1 MDDLSIFYRL
11 RATAEIIR
19 LLLIVSINYLVSH
32 QWDFPLK
39 KARDRAQFSVFR
51 DSIRFCMRMKIQFLS
66 SLSKTLNG
74 KWLTSNSFKIQND
87 MHHELRH
94 TAKKQSERQRFPTED
109 RVVSLRFLFITFR
122 VFHWNVLRHVIPKL
136 FKFTRGFI
144 FYKENGAGSSINGQ
158 EGSNTFKK
166 YLFTEK

>member
-39 KARDRAQFSVFR
+39 KARDWAQFSVFR

-74 KWLTSNSFKIQND
+74 KWLTSNPFKIQND

-109 RVVSLRFLFITFR
+109 RVVTLRFLFITFR
-122 VFHWNVLRHVIPKL
+122 FFHWNLLRHVIPNCLNSHGVSFSIQKMGL
-136 FKFTRGFI
+136 AHQLMGKRG
-144 FYKENGAGSSINGQ
+144 Q
-158 EGSNTFKK
+158 TP
-166 YLFTEK
+166 